1 MARKGETLVVENIRE
16 YILSIEPS
24 AHIYKV
30 YGSGYSKKGEPDL
43 LVCFRGRFVGLEV
56 KDPKNKSYGAT
67 ALQIQRIKEIRN
79 SGGIAAVVTSPE
91 DVEVLL
97 YENQVIQASERR
109 YKIPK
114 EKENS
119 SSTLRTRNRK
129 NSNDDKKVRRPSGQG
144 KSKKNT
150 NSKSNSSSTQ
160 LEARVKNFLEE

>member
-1 MARKGETLVVENIRE
+1 MAIKGETLVVRKIKD

-24 AHIYKV
+24 AYIYKV
-30 YGSGYSKKGEPDL
+30 CGSGYSRKGEPDL
-43 LVCFRGRFVGLEV
+43 HVCFRGRFVALEV
-56 KDPKNKSYGAT
+56 KDPRDKSYGAT
-67 ALQIQRIKEIRN
+67 ALQIQRIKEIRK

>member
-67 ALQIQRIKEIRN
+67 ALQIQRIKEIRK

-109 YKIPK
+109 
-114 EKENS
+114 
-119 SSTLRTRNRK
+119 NRK
-129 NSNDDKKVRRPSGQG
+129 NPNDDKKVRRPSGQR
-144 KSKKNT
+144 KSKKNI

-160 LEARVKNFLEE
+160 LETRVKNFLEE